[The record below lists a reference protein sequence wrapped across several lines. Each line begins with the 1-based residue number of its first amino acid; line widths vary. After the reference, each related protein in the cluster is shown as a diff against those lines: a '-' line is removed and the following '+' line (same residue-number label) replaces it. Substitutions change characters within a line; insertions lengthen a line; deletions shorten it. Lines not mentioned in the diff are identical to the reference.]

1 MIRNA
6 NTNPIYDVVLVDGSC
21 GALPDVSDLA
31 ALTNIET
38 LPLMLVRDGGQY
50 GITDK
55 FVPSYG
61 GKLSK
66 GDLQDTTLDT
76 ATVRSQRSWAS
87 GRGLNQATAE
97 TTQFYDSLADTRYG
111 YRLTLPPKVY
121 GPYALPSPSG
131 GNVAVGA
138 PIMRYGHS
146 LYYAAGGKLYR
157 STLDS
162 NGVTGGVLV
171 PNWASIS
178 TDAIWASVTDFDLIE
193 ETTLYTTY
201 SQPAYIV
208 GVTGAAGKFFNVD
221 GTFRGTTL
229 QTPKYISFLGLNKIG
244 AVQFPSAS
252 APETAGL
259 FIRADLN
266 AAGATQG
273 PVQPNISGV
282 IANNVFILN
291 GTGYAIASNGIY
303 ALSNSSASSPMTLVK
318 ALGIYESATT
328 GLVGAMWRG
337 AYYFSAGSF
346 TGGSDAL
353 VKWDGSTLTN
363 VGVNRDSN
371 NRVDSTIA
379 TTPRQLLPTDDAL
392 YLLCSDSGI
401 KRDSIWAM
409 TADGVWHLLWLGWG
423 DVNNFAVGIG
433 FDARSGVSGGLPV
446 LQFQPRIWIAT
457 TNFGTLNTYYFYVGE
472 NISNIKVQTAFTQ
485 TVYRG
490 YASTG
495 YVKHATIG
503 SEYAN
508 IKKDFVEV
516 IVTNAEAWPSGTDV
530 AVTLEVDRS
539 GIETALVLKATSS
552 NQKFFSVCPSSFT
565 PKTVNASTYSTITLN
580 ESASDIAAGEFIR
593 VNGKTYQVL
602 STAIVSGLHVL
613 TLVDLLDELPTAG
626 DYVYPSRP
634 AGKEAR
640 LKITMTTSDS
650 NVTPQINR
658 VSLRYQDAIVG
669 VGRWGL
675 TVRLQDDMDVNG
687 IGIDYPYT
695 ADQAYAKLM
704 QWAQR
709 SEPFWAV
716 FPDGGAAWVRMTF
729 LSAQRTVLARPD
741 QPVSSVSRICA
752 LELVEVS
759 R

>member
-6 NTNPIYDVVLVDGSC
+6 NTNPIYDVVFVDGNC

-111 YRLTLPPKVY
+111 YRLTLPPKIY
-121 GPYALPSPSG
+121 GPYPLPSPSVG

-162 NGVTGGVLV
+162 SGVTGGVLV

-178 TDAIWASVTDFDLIE
+178 TDAIWASVTDFDLLE
-193 ETTLYTTY
+193 EAVTAGAYG
-201 SQPAYIV
+201 AYIIA
-208 GVTGAAGKFFNVD
+208 VTGASGKLFNID
-221 GTFRGTTL
+221 GTLRGNTSVF
-229 QTPKYISFLGLNKIG
+229 PKYLNTLSYGRIGVVQYPSTSPETAATYTRGDFFAGGTGG
-244 AVQFPSAS
+244 AVQPSA
-252 APETAGL
+252 TG
-259 FIRADLN
+259 
-266 AAGATQG
+266 TT
-273 PVQPNISGV
+273 
-282 IANNVFILN
+282 ANNIFILG
-291 GTGYAIASNGIY
+291 GTTYVIASNGIY
-303 ALSNSSASSPMTLVK
+303 TLGASPMTLVK

-337 AYYFSAGSF
+337 SYYFSAGSF

-363 VGVNRDSN
+363 VGVNRDPN

-423 DVNNFAVGIG
+423 DVNNYAVSIG
-433 FDARSGVSGGLPV
+433 FDARSGATGGFPV

-457 TNFGTLNTYYFYVGE
+457 KNFGTLNTYYFYVGE
-472 NISNIKVQTAFTQ
+472 NISNINVQTAFSQ
-485 TVYRG
+485 IVYRG

-516 IVTNAEAWPSGTDV
+516 IVTNAEAWPNDTDV
-530 AVTLEVDRS
+530 SVTLEVDRS

-593 VNGKTYQVL
+593 VNGKTYQVK
-602 STAIVSGLHVL
+602 STDIAVPSGLAVL
-613 TLVDLLDELPTAG
+613 WLVDILDELPTAG

-640 LKITMTTSDS
+640 LKITMTTGDS

-687 IGIDYPYT
+687 VGIDYPYT

-729 LSAQRTVLARPD
+729 LSAQRTVLSRPD

>member
-6 NTNPIYDVVLVDGSC
+6 TTNPIYDVVLVDGNC

-76 ATVRSQRSWAS
+76 ATVRSQRSWAG

-121 GPYALPSPSG
+121 GPYALPSPSSS
-131 GNVAVGA
+131 NMAVGA

-162 NGVTGGVLV
+162 SGVTGGVLV

-178 TDAIWASVTDFDLIE
+178 TDAIWASVTDFDLLE
-193 ETTLYTTY
+193 EAVTAGAYG
-201 SQPAYIV
+201 AYIIA
-208 GVTGAAGKFFNVD
+208 VTGASGKLFNID
-221 GTFRGTTL
+221 GTFRTNTSVF
-229 QTPKYISFLGLNKIG
+229 PKYLNTLSYGRIGVVQYPSTSPETAATYPRGDLSAGGTGG
-244 AVQFPSAS
+244 AVQPSATGT
-252 APETAGL
+252 TANNIFVLG
-259 FIRADLN
+259 
-266 AAGATQG
+266 GATY
-273 PVQPNISGV
+273 V
-282 IANNVFILN
+282 
-291 GTGYAIASNGIY
+291 IASNGIY
-303 ALSNSSASSPMTLVK
+303 ALSNSTVNSPMTLVK
-318 ALGIYESATT
+318 ALGIYESPTA

-363 VGVNRDSN
+363 VGVNRDPN

-423 DVNNFAVGIG
+423 DVNNYAVGIG

-516 IVTNAEAWPSGTDV
+516 IVTNAEAWPNDTNVS
-530 AVTLEVDRS
+530 VTLEVDQS

-565 PKTVNASTYSTITLN
+565 PKTVNTSTYQKITLN
-580 ESASDIAAGEFIR
+580 ESAADIAAGDFIR
-593 VNGKTYQVL
+593 VNGKTYQVK
-602 STAIVSGLHVL
+602 STDIAVPSGLAVL
-613 TLVDLLDELPTAG
+613 WLVDILDELPTAG

-634 AGKEAR
+634 AGKEVR
-640 LKITMTTSDS
+640 LKITMTTNNS

-687 IGIDYPYT
+687 VGIDYPYT

-752 LELVEVS
+752 LELVEVA